1 VLEQRNIARFGHK
14 RLVTPRED
22 PLKKLAGFTP
32 PTSSEG
38 AGPRLN
44 SEVSAEEA
52 AIKLPPLTSAAARP
66 VQSGQTARRTS

>member
-14 RLVTPRED
+14 RLVTPRAD

-32 PTSSEG
+32 PTSSAG

-44 SEVSAEEA
+44 SEAGA
-52 AIKLPPLTSAAARP
+52 
-66 VQSGQTARRTS
+66 